1 MRGFIR
7 REEERLKDEMVI
19 VPAVMRTLNIIEA
32 LFSSS
37 GPKSLNELS
46 KELEIPTAS
55 LFRIMKNL
63 AGREYVTV
71 LEGPPVRYTIGRKPF
86 QLVTAYRSRT
96 DRKQAIKPVMQ
107 ELTARTNQTAQYA
120 VFQNGQFMYTEQA
133 LSAAEL
139 NVLAQLYMPLEI
151 NTSAGAKVI
160 LANQSMEAKEQYLSG
175 IRLHKRTGRTID
187 NMEDLKRELELTKKR
202 GYGMDDEEFT
212 AGIGC
217 MAVPVFDGEGQC
229 TAAIGVTGYIEEYR
243 NPENFEHI
251 KKCLFEAARELREK
265 LY

>member
-1 MRGFIR
+1 M
-7 REEERLKDEMVI
+7 KDEMVV

-32 LFSSS
+32 LFFSAE
-37 GPKSLNELS
+37 PKSLGELS

-63 AGREYVTV
+63 ASREYVTV
-71 LEGPPVRYTIGRKPF
+71 LAGPPVRYTIGHKPF
-86 QLVTAYRSRT
+86 QLVTGYWSRT
-96 DRKQAIKPVMQ
+96 DRKYVIKPIMQ
-107 ELTARTNQTAQYA
+107 ELTAKTNQTAQYA
-120 VFQNGQFMYTEQA
+120 VFQNGQFLYTEQA

-160 LANQSMEAKEQYLSG
+160 LANQSEEIREQYLAG
-175 IRLHKRTGRTID
+175 ITLHRRTSRTID
-187 NMEDLKRELELTKKR
+187 DMEHLRAELALTKSR

-212 AGIGC
+212 VGIGC

-229 TAAIGVTGYIEEYR
+229 KAALGVTGYIEEYR
-243 NPENFEHI
+243 NPENFEYI
-251 KKCLFEAARELREK
+251 KRCLFEAARELTKK
-265 LY
+265 LN

>member
-1 MRGFIR
+1 M
-7 REEERLKDEMVI
+7 KDEMIV

-32 LFSSS
+32 LFLSAK
-37 GPKSLNELS
+37 PKSLNELS
-46 KELEIPTAS
+46 RELEIPTAS

-71 LEGPPVRYTIGRKPF
+71 LEGSPVRYTIGNEPF
-86 QLVTAYRSRT
+86 RLVAGYRNRT
-96 DRKQAIKPVMQ
+96 DRKHVIKPVMQ
-107 ELTARTNQTAQYA
+107 ALTARTNQTAQYA
-120 VFQNGQFMYTEQA
+120 VFQNGQFIYTEQA

-139 NVLAQLYMPLEI
+139 NVLAQLYMPLEV

-160 LANQSMEAKEQYLSG
+160 LANQSEEVKEQYLAG
-175 IRLHKRTGRTID
+175 LTLHKRTARTIA
-187 NMEDLKRELELTKKR
+187 DLDGLREELALTKKR

-229 TAAIGVTGYIEEYR
+229 MAALGITGYIEEYR
-243 NPENFEHI
+243 NPENFEYI
-251 KKCLFEAARELREK
+251 KGCLFEAAGELREK
-265 LY
+265 LNETGLPAK